1 MGNSIREMRLFTGLT
16 VATAVNAQCSLDQ
29 EPSSG
34 CPDGW
39 TAGTTKCY
47 KFVLKKLALSQALS
61 ECKTLGGDVFQPAS
75 RQQYDEVVGLGK
87 SLGVQ
92 ARNSYW
98 MSYRLD
104 DTKSTTFPPV
114 AVKLNGEAG
123 PEWIG
128 EKSAA
133 PLYGQVPSGTKV
145 SSWIRSGR
153 NRRFNFNLLKINKG
167 KINLT
172 RKGHRSFFAAA
183 MCEMEIPKLSI
194 GDPEFCWQPTSDHYN
209 SVEYNGKQSRTNT
222 GYDCA
227 NWNDESVYE
236 HKTKPENANHNYC
249 RNPDNG
255 PGGPWCYVNELGLD
269 GQPDDSL
276 KWDYCPIDKCSAGCE
291 KNEFTA
297 AQADCGNRYVNK
309 QNLIIMYRTFINR
322 MLTTNVYLVVPTITF
337 QALIQLERA
346 NYRWT

>member
-1 MGNSIREMRLFTGLT
+1 MI
-16 VATAVNAQCSLDQ
+16 
-29 EPSSG
+29 
-34 CPDGW
+34 
-39 TAGTTKCY
+39 
-47 KFVLKKLALSQALS
+47 LA
-61 ECKTLGGDVFQPAS
+61 ECKSLGGDVFQPAS

-92 ARNSYW
+92 DRNSYW

-133 PLYGQVPSGTKV
+133 PLYGTVPSGTKV

-194 GDPEFCWQPTSDHYN
+194 GKTQISEF
-209 SVEYNGKQSRTNT
+209 
-222 GYDCA
+222 
-227 NWNDESVYE
+227 
-236 HKTKPENANHNYC
+236 
-249 RNPDNG
+249 
-255 PGGPWCYVNELGLD
+255 EL
-269 GQPDDSL
+269 
-276 KWDYCPIDKCSAGCE
+276 
-291 KNEFTA
+291 
-297 AQADCGNRYVNK
+297 
-309 QNLIIMYRTFINR
+309 
-322 MLTTNVYLVVPTITF
+322 
-337 QALIQLERA
+337 
-346 NYRWT
+346 